1 MTTTETNNDLNFGQ
15 LLDEYLGDDGN
26 IVGAVLTG
34 LIVKVEK
41 GHVTVDVGLKS
52 EGVIPIEEFE
62 LDKQAGKEV
71 VVGGEVD
78 VFVKQ
83 YEDRNG
89 IIILSRDEAVKEEE
103 WVTLQKAYVDEQPVN
118 GKIFS
123 RIKGGYTVDLGATVA
138 FLPNS
143 QLDIRPIRDI
153 TPLLNIEQP
162 FMILKM
168 DQKRGNIIVSR
179 RMILEESQEE
189 TRKEVMEQMAEG
201 KVFKG
206 VVKNIT
212 DYGVFVDL
220 GGIDGLLHVTDV
232 SWKRITHPSEV
243 LKVGQEVNVIVTKYN
258 QETGRISLGMKQ
270 LQEDPWASK
279 IRDYQVGMRIRGE
292 ISNICEYGA
301 FIELEDGIEGLV
313 HVSEMSWTKKNIDP
327 GKIVAVSENVDVQ
340 VLEIEEDKRRISLGM
355 KQCTPNPWA
364 EFAEKHPVG
373 SIIKAPISSL
383 SESGLV
389 ITLQEGS
396 ELDGFIP
403 GENLHWTKKPSEV
416 LDGYHKDLEVEAK
429 VIKIDSDNEERV
441 ILSVKHLESNPF
453 ADAFG
458 DDAREGKVVTCVVTN
473 VKENGI
479 EVQVGEIAG
488 IFIRRSDLSR
498 ERSEQRPDR
507 FAAGEKVDAMITQ
520 INVADQRVTLS
531 IKAHELAEEKRV
543 LSEYGSTDSGA
554 SLGDILGI
562 SAEDILKK

>member
-279 IRDYQVGMRIRGE
+279 IREYQVGMRIRGE

-479 EVQVGEIAG
+479 EVQVGEITD

>member
-279 IRDYQVGMRIRGE
+279 IREYQVGMRIRGE

-479 EVQVGEIAG
+479 EVQVGEITG